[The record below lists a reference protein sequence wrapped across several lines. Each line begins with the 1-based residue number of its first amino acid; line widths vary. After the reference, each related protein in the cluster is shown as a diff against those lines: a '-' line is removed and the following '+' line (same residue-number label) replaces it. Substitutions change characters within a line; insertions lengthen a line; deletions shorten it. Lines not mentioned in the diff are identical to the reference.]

1 MEVDILDFMEVDI
14 LDFMEVDILD
24 FMEVDPQPFAEILHS
39 ELIVSGPD
47 HLLHLSQLLLVTI
60 LDNKQ

>member
-1 MEVDILDFMEVDI
+1 MKKLAKYFYTFMEV
-14 LDFMEVDILD
+14 ILD

-47 HLLHLSQLLLVTI
+47 HLLHLSQLLMVTI